1 MRDGSGSVG
10 VNGCSSLFVAVLV
23 DPSVMGMVAEDESIE
38 FVPPTSGSDDDVD
51 DSAGPVDDVAGSME
65 GSDVEENA
73 GEAVS
78 VTITSGAVEV
88 VSGIIVESP
97 PPVESNDES
106 GTFAMPVD
114 DEDESELESTG
125 VTTGGTSSLES
136 STPVEPSSPPPP
148 PPPSSTMTATGGPVD
163 DDTNDSV

>member
-1 MRDGSGSVG
+1 MRDGSDGVG
-10 VNGCSSLFVAVLV
+10 VDGCSSLFAAVLV
-23 DPSVMGMVAEDESIE
+23 DPSVIGRIAEDESIE
-38 FVPPTSGSDDDVD
+38 FVTPTSGSDDDVD
-51 DSAGPVDDVAGSME
+51 DSAGPVDDVTGSME

-78 VTITSGAVEV
+78 VTMMSGEVEV

-136 STPVEPSSPPPP
+136 TPVEPSSPPPP

-163 DDTNDSV
+163 DDTASV